1 MLEMKETAFICNNAS
16 RGSLVLLDELGRA
29 TSNEDG
35 IAIAW
40 AVSEFLITK
49 KAMTFFVSHY
59 PQICR
64 LDQIY
69 PVVQNHHLAASV
81 VADSSNS
88 ITYTHKVTTGP
99 CSVSAEY
106 GVEMANSCGWPVDV
120 VEDAREIELSLRGT
134 VAKDLCFEVG
144 NAGTE
149 RSKLKKQL
157 KRLSRDLVETVKAS
171 PSIAALRSS
180 LEVSTW
186 QRKSSPSQ
194 DLFNADSLASA
205 DTES

>member
-120 VEDAREIELSLRGT
+120 VEDVSTGIDTTTLIFNSFILFFNRPE
-134 VAKDLCFEVG
+134 
-144 NAGTE
+144 
-149 RSKLKKQL
+149 KLKFPFEELWQRICAL
-157 KRLSRDLVETVKAS
+157 KSETQEPKD
-171 PSIAALRSS
+171 RSS
-180 LEVSTW
+180 
-186 QRKSSPSQ
+186 RSS
-194 DLFNADSLASA
+194 
-205 DTES
+205 

>member
-1 MLEMKETAFICNNAS
+1 MLEMKETAFICNNAN

-40 AVSEFLITK
+40 AVSEYLIGK

-64 LDQIY
+64 LDKIY
-69 PVVQNHHLAASV
+69 PAVQNHHLAASV
-81 VADSSNS
+81 QTDSSTS

-99 CSVSAEY
+99 CSISAEY

-120 VEDAREIELSLRGT
+120 VADVSRGKWVAPKWLRLNSFFFSNRPE
-134 VAKDLCFEVG
+134 KLNFHFEEQWQKTCVL
-144 NAGTE
+144 
-149 RSKLKKQL
+149 KLKTKEL
-157 KRLSRDLVETVKAS
+157 EG
-171 PSIAALRSS
+171 RSS
-180 LEVSTW
+180 RNS
-186 QRKSSPSQ
+186 
-194 DLFNADSLASA
+194 
-205 DTES
+205 